1 MIFVKKWFSRLLMG
15 VVLPSVLVLG
25 ACGGGSGGS
34 SSSSD
39 NGSSSQPE
47 TNTETETENAAADG
61 IDELVIKAGVGHN
74 ETNPQSQGLLKFKEL
89 VEERSGGKITVN
101 TYFDATLGDDLQM
114 TEALQA
120 GTQEMTI
127 PSTSPLT
134 GIVPQF
140 GIFDFPFIV
149 NNSEEADALL
159 DGPIGQKVAAL
170 VEDHGLIALG
180 YWENGFRQMTNSK
193 VAIEKAEDF
202 QGLKIRTMQN
212 EVHLDAFKEF
222 GANPTPMA
230 FSEVFTALENKT
242 IDGQENPL
250 PTIRSSKFYEVQDYL
265 SLTNHVYTPYIVL
278 FSKQIWDGLSE
289 ETQTIIR
296 EAAIEAGQYQRQ
308 LNREE
313 DQASL
318 EYLKEQG
325 MTVTELSDEERAKL
339 QELVRPVIDNH
350 AQKIDP
356 DLVQEMLDELE
367 AMRN

>member
-1 MIFVKKWFSRLLMG
+1 MKKWLSWLLTG
-15 VVLPSVLVLG
+15 ALLLGILILG
-25 ACGGGSGGS
+25 ACSGGGGGGGSEES
-34 SSSSD
+34 AA
-39 NGSSSQPE
+39 PE
-47 TNTETETENAAADG
+47 EQQETETNEEEVASDG
-61 IDELVIKAGVGHN
+61 IQERTIKVGNGHN
-74 ETNPQSQGLLKFKEL
+74 ESNPQSQGMIKFKEL

-101 TYFDATLGDDLQM
+101 LYFDATLGDDLQM

-134 GIVPQF
+134 GIVPEF
-140 GIFDFPFIV
+140 GIFDFPFII
-149 NNSEEADALL
+149 NNEEEADALL
-159 DGPIGQKVAAL
+159 DGPIGQKVMDL
-170 VEDHGLIALG
+170 LDEHGLVGLG

-193 VAIEKAEDF
+193 VPIEKAEDF

-212 EVHLDAFKEF
+212 EIHLEAFKRF

-250 PTIRSSKFYEVQDYL
+250 PTIRSSKFYEVQPYL
-265 SLTNHVYTPYIVL
+265 TISNHVYTPYIVL
-278 FSKQIWDGLSE
+278 FSKKIWDEMSE
-289 ETQTIIR
+289 EEQTLIR

-313 DQASL
+313 NLASL

-339 QELVRPVIDNH
+339 QELVRPVIDEF
-350 AQKIDP
+350 AQKINP
-356 DLVQEMLDELE
+356 ELVEEMFQELE
-367 AMRN
+367 KIRN